1 MCNFVLLKLL
11 IVSSMNKSV
20 KASNGTIKGLFKT
33 YVVDALSYM
42 AMGLFASLIIGLIIK
57 QIALIPGLDFLAPIA
72 TIAQLDLVVGGAI
85 GLAIAL
91 GLKRDPLVTIS
102 AVAVGALGYSLG
114 GEIVTQNII
123 DQGCPLCAGGIS
135 YFEYH
140 GQNIIGDVG
149 GNPIGA
155 YIATIVAIEVGSL
168 VSKRTP
174 VDIILTPLV
183 TIIVGGLVAQYI
195 CVPIGEWVMSLGEL
209 INRATELNPF
219 AMGIVVAVSVGCI
232 LTLPISSAALCISIG
247 IGGIAAGAA
256 TAGCCAQMVGFAVIS
271 FKENGWG
278 GLISQG
284 LGTSMLQIGN
294 IARKPI
300 VWLAPTLASAI
311 LGPISTCILKM
322 ENSAAGAGMGTS
334 GLVGPIGCWDTMASS
349 TDHTLLI
356 AEIVGLYF
364 IAPAILSLLIHFVMR
379 RIGWVKDG
387 DLKLQ
392 R

>member
-1 MCNFVLLKLL
+1 MTKKNQTANTESGG
-11 IVSSMNKSV
+11 IR
-20 KASNGTIKGLFKT
+20 GLFKT
-33 YVVDALSYM
+33 YVVDALSFM

-102 AVAVGALGYSLG
+102 AVAVGALGYTLG
-114 GEIVTQNII
+114 G
-123 DQGCPLCAGGIS
+123 PA
-135 YFEYH
+135 
-140 GQNIIGDVG
+140 GDVG

-155 YIATIVAIEVGSL
+155 YLATIVAIEIGSL

-174 VDIILTPLV
+174 VDIIITPLV
-183 TIIVGGLVAQYI
+183 TIVAGGLVSQYI

-219 AMGIVVAVSVGCI
+219 AMGVVVAVSVGCI

-247 IGGIAAGAA
+247 ISGLAAGAA

-311 LGPISTCILKM
+311 LGPISTCILHMK
-322 ENSAAGAGMGTS
+322 NNAAGAGMGTS
-334 GLVGPIGCWDTMASS
+334 GLVGPIGCWDTMSAT
-349 TDHTLLI
+349 TDHALLI
-356 AEIVGLYF
+356 AEIVGMYF
-364 IAPAILSLLIHFVMR
+364 VAPALLSLLIHFVMR
-379 RIGWVKDG
+379 RLGWVKDG